1 MMHPCQIILEL
12 YDVGHRRT
20 MIARPK
26 ANGFV
31 ERFNRTILDEF
42 FRESFREKFYSSVE
56 ELQADLDLWLH
67 HYN

>member
-1 MMHPCQIILEL
+1 MIHPYQILLEL

-20 MIARPK
+20 MITRLK
-26 ANGFV
+26 TNGFV

-42 FRESFREKFYSSVE
+42 FREAFREKFYSSVE